1 MRIVLKKEMYQNLK
15 CRLLFSVEDHFA
27 KALGE
32 TWVKLQAKAEQDA
45 KAKAETKV
53 TSTTSE
59 ARVTV
64 K

>member
-1 MRIVLKKEMYQNLK
+1 MFANVFFFVVISVA
-15 CRLLFSVEDHFA
+15 VEDHFA

-32 TWVKLQAKAEQDA
+32 TWVKLQAKAEQEA

-59 ARVTV
+59 SRLIV